1 MNPEI
6 LGLIPARG
14 GSKGVPHK
22 NRRLVAGRPLIHY
35 TISAALA
42 SARLT
47 QIVVSTDDPEIG
59 RMAHDLGVMVVER
72 PAEIAG
78 DASPVID
85 AVRHVVDH
93 LAQQGH
99 APLTGIALLQPTAPL
114 RTADD
119 IDAAVALF
127 LHNALNPVCSVYR
140 CEDNHPARMYSVDA
154 HGRLASLM
162 PDLAS
167 LRRQDLPAVYHR
179 NGAVY
184 VFGQREL
191 AQGLIICPDMTP
203 YVMDQQRSLN
213 VDTEF
218 DLRVLEAVLS
228 QP

>member
-1 MNPEI
+1 MKPEI

-14 GSKGVPHK
+14 GSKGVLHK
-22 NRRLVAGRPLIHY
+22 NRRLVAGQPLIQY
-35 TISAALA
+35 TIAAALA

-59 RMAHDLGVMVVER
+59 RIARDLGVLVIER

-85 AVRHVVDH
+85 AVRHAVEQ

-99 APLTGIALLQPTAPL
+99 ASLTGIALLQPTAPL
-114 RTADD
+114 RTAND
-119 IDAAVALF
+119 IDAAVTLF
-127 LHNALNPVCSVYR
+127 LDGALNPVCSVYR
-140 CEDNHPARMYSVDA
+140 CEDNHPARMYRVDG

-184 VFGQREL
+184 VFGRREL
-191 AQGLIICPDMTP
+191 AQGLIICPGMTP

-218 DLRVLEAVLS
+218 DLRMLEAVLTL
-228 QP
+228 P